1 MGGEFIQDAVTNSY
15 IQHISK
21 VNLIDISRTFKH
33 TRLLC
38 AALLLGEHKK
48 LSSLFYYVCISI
60 DGRNIFSMSK
70 SLTPSRSMSYSSCF
84 TARLSNF
91 EFVGTANKRD
101 INYVFMLIMLG
112 KYSLTAFQ

>member
-1 MGGEFIQDAVTNSY
+1 M
-15 IQHISK
+15 
-21 VNLIDISRTFKH
+21 NLIDISTTFKH

-48 LSSLFYYVCISI
+48 LSILFCYVCISI

-84 TARLSNF
+84 TARLRIF
-91 EFVGTANKRD
+91 EFVGTANKRE
-101 INYVFMLIMLG
+101 ILIMFS
-112 KYSLTAFQ
+112 Y